1 MSVAGRITARD
12 DWVSIGALILLAA
25 WEASGWDLVALGHYG
40 NVGGFTWR
48 DHWLARTVLH
58 YATP

>member
-40 NVGGFTWR
+40 NVGGFTWS